1 MVFPQRGWTH
11 SLGVCA
17 SLLIPAS
24 LSAKTDYSLDNQLTF
39 FLHLRIVRL
48 CSGCLCFLER
58 RLAMCTIPSKM
69 HADQL
74 SGTTGG
80 ISTASLYLPHS
91 HGVQSS
97 IQPGLLISFRAEKE
111 EKKKTR
117 SMNEVF
123 LRRCACLLQAS
134 GCRPSE
140 SLVHVAP
147 SPFSRPYT
155 GGKETGEHGS

>member
-1 MVFPQRGWTH
+1 MVFPQRGWAH
-11 SLGVCA
+11 SLGACA

-39 FLHLRIVRL
+39 FFASSHRQTLFRL
-48 CSGCLCFLER
+48 FVLPGEEG
-58 RLAMCTIPSKM
+58 LAMCTIPSKM

-97 IQPGLLISFRAEKE
+97 IQPGLLISFRAEK
-111 EKKKTR
+111 KKKR
-117 SMNEVF
+117 KQE
-123 LRRCACLLQAS
+123 A
-134 GCRPSE
+134 
-140 SLVHVAP
+140 
-147 SPFSRPYT
+147 
-155 GGKETGEHGS
+155 